1 MTGYAGRCCNS
12 AMGMNRQYA
21 AKEPTRAEID
31 ALTEPLVLEFGAP
44 WCGYCREMQ
53 PLLEAA
59 LSHYTEVRHIK
70 IEDGKGRRLGRLF
83 GIKLW
88 PTLIFMRNGEE
99 LERLVRPDNVESIRT
114 AMKKAFASA

>member
-1 MTGYAGRCCNS
+1 
-12 AMGMNRQYA
+12 MGMNRQYA

-31 ALTEPLVLEFGAP
+31 ALPEPLVLEFGAP

-59 LSHYTEVRHIK
+59 LSNYTEVRHIK

-99 LERLVRPDNVESIRT
+99 LERLVRPDDIELIRT

>member
-1 MTGYAGRCCNS
+1 
-12 AMGMNRQYA
+12 MGMNRQYA

-59 LSHYTEVRHIK
+59 LSNYTEMRHIK
-70 IEDGKGRRLGRLF
+70 IEDGKGRRLGRSF

-88 PTLIFMRNGEE
+88 PTLVFLSNGRESSRLIRPADTAAILNAMEE
-99 LERLVRPDNVESIRT
+99 IAIQNT
-114 AMKKAFASA
+114 

>member
-1 MTGYAGRCCNS
+1 
-12 AMGMNRQYA
+12 MGMNRQYA

-31 ALTEPLVLEFGAP
+31 ALAGPLVLEFGAP

-59 LSHYTEVRHIK
+59 LSHYTEVQHIK

>member
-1 MTGYAGRCCNS
+1 
-12 AMGMNRQYA
+12 MGMNRQYA

-59 LSHYTEVRHIK
+59 LSHYTEVLHIK

-114 AMKKAFASA
+114 AMNKAFASA

>member
-1 MTGYAGRCCNS
+1 MA
-12 AMGMNRQYA
+12 MNRHYA
-21 AKEPTRAEID
+21 AKEPTRAEINT
-31 ALTEPLVLEFGAP
+31 LSEPLMLEFGAP
-44 WCGYCREMQ
+44 WCGYCQEMQ

-59 LSHYTEVRHIK
+59 LSNDTKVRHIK

-99 LERLVRPDNVESIRT
+99 LERLVRPDSVESIRT
-114 AMKKAFASA
+114 AMKKAFAST

>member
-1 MTGYAGRCCNS
+1 
-12 AMGMNRQYA
+12 MGMNRQYA

-59 LSHYTEVRHIK
+59 LSNATEVRHIK

-99 LERLVRPDNVESIRT
+99 LERLVRPDNIESIRT

>member
-1 MTGYAGRCCNS
+1 
-12 AMGMNRQYA
+12 MGMNRQYA
-21 AKEPTRAEID
+21 AKEPTRDEID
-31 ALTEPLVLEFGAP
+31 ALPGPVVLEFGAP

-59 LSHYTEVRHIK
+59 LSSYTEVRHIK

-99 LERLVRPDNVESIRT
+99 LERLVRPDNIESIRT

>member
-1 MTGYAGRCCNS
+1 
-12 AMGMNRQYA
+12 MGINRQYA
-21 AKEPTRAEID
+21 AREPTRAEID

-59 LSHYTEVRHIK
+59 LSNDTEVRHIK

-83 GIKLW
+83 RIKLW

>member
-1 MTGYAGRCCNS
+1 
-12 AMGMNRQYA
+12 MGMNRQYA

-59 LSHYTEVRHIK
+59 LSNYTEVRHIK

-99 LERLVRPDNVESIRT
+99 LERLVRPDNVESIHT